1 MTEIA
6 YSVDDGIARI
16 VIDRPERLNA
26 LGPPQ
31 RIEVIRHLADAGR
44 CHDVRV
50 VVISAVGR
58 AFCAGG
64 DLTGTGE
71 PTERV
76 AGDIGATVRSAQ
88 ALISAVL
95 DCPKPVVCVLDGIAA
110 GMGAQFVLS
119 ADFVIASTRARIAEL
134 FITRGIVPDAAA
146 AYLLPRLVGL
156 PLARQLLMLGG
167 DLALTDALRLGVL
180 YKLVE
185 PDELDAT
192 VLELTQRLAAAPT
205 VAIALTKR
213 LLNSSLDE
221 GRPAAFEREQLAV
234 EVNAHTADS
243 TEGLRSFRDKRRPV
257 FQGR

>member
-6 YSVDDGIARI
+6 YSVSAGVARI

-31 RIEVIRHLADAGR
+31 RLQVIGYLDEAARS
-44 CHDVRV
+44 HDVRV

-58 AFCAGG
+58 AFCSGG
-64 DLTGTGE
+64 DLSGTGE
-71 PTERV
+71 PVERV

-95 DCPKPVVCVLDGIAA
+95 DCPKPVVAVVNGIAA
-110 GMGAQFVLS
+110 GMGAQFALS
-119 ADFVIASTRARIAEL
+119 ADFVVASTQARFAEL
-134 FITRGIVPDAAA
+134 FITRGIVPDAGA

-156 PLARQLLMLGG
+156 HLARQLLLLGG
-167 DLALTDALRLGVL
+167 DLALEDALRLGIL

-185 PDELDAT
+185 PEKLDAT
-192 VLELTQRLAAAPT
+192 VEELVQRLASGPT
-205 VAIALTKR
+205 VAIGLTKR

-221 GRPAAFEREQLAV
+221 GRPASFEREQLAV
-234 EVNAHTADS
+234 EVNAHSADS
-243 TEGLRSFRDKRRPV
+243 AEGLRSFRDKRRPA
-257 FQGR
+257 FEGR